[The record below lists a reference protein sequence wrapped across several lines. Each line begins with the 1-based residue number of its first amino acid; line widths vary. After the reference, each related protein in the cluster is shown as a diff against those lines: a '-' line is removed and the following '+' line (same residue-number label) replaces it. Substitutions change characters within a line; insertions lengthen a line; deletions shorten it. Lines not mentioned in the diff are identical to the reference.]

1 MRNAM
6 HWVVGGLAIGLM
18 LVGTPAARA
27 AGWTEPKD
35 GTFTEKQLTN
45 YIDTMKE
52 VMASW
57 KAAGKALE
65 GGQNGFAAAAVL
77 ARTDAKTKEV
87 MAKHGLAEDEYTWLS
102 GKAFE
107 AWGGVIMQNVSEE
120 ADKQMTAQTKL
131 TQDKI
136 AVGKQKLAAYEKAL
150 KDGRRV
156 LTPEERESIIKSAKD
171 DQQSALD
178 EAKQHADEAKQHAN
192 EAKAAGDEAAKA
204 DAEAKAAEAAGK
216 NPPKDLSD
224 DDKAAFIDEKKNA
237 VETAKSAT
245 KDARDKQT
253 EAKTAE
259 ADAKKAEAESRAK
272 AALAAGRIKDPDLP
286 VTAEEKAQ
294 AKLQNEEGIKSQKEE
309 IVTSEQA
316 IQILQESGQVNQK
329 NMREAQAKTPAQNVA
344 LLKKHQKEF
353 EDAWGI
359 KK

>member
-6 HWVVGGLAIGLM
+6 RWVVGGLAIGLM
-18 LVGTPAARA
+18 LMGIPAAQA

-35 GTFTEKQLTN
+35 GAFTEKQLTN

-87 MAKHGLAEDEYTWLS
+87 MAKHGLAEDEYNWLS
-102 GKAFE
+102 GKVFE

-136 AVGKQKLAAYEKAL
+136 AAGKQKLAAYEKAL

-178 EAKQHADEAKQHAN
+178 EAKQHADEAKQHAD

-204 DAEAKAAEAAGK
+204 VAEA
-216 NPPKDLSD
+216 
-224 DDKAAFIDEKKNA
+224 
-237 VETAKSAT
+237 
-245 KDARDKQT
+245 
-253 EAKTAE
+253 
-259 ADAKKAEAESRAK
+259 
-272 AALAAGRIKDPDLP
+272 
-286 VTAEEKAQ
+286 
-294 AKLQNEEGIKSQKEE
+294 
-309 IVTSEQA
+309 
-316 IQILQESGQVNQK
+316 
-329 NMREAQAKTPAQNVA
+329 
-344 LLKKHQKEF
+344 
-353 EDAWGI
+353 
-359 KK
+359 